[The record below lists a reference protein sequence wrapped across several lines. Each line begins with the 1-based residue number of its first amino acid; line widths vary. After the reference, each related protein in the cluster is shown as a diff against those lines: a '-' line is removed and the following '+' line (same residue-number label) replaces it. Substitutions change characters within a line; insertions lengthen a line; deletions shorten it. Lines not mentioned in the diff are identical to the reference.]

1 MLSSFRVPTPAPR
14 GCGRAPIVNSVPA
27 GGARLRGGGGVVAPT
42 GRPEAIHGTFYD
54 LLVAGT
60 VFKVFK
66 DVGQRG
72 GDTAPFGQVVALA
85 TPWRRGRRHKGSEAK
100 LENFE
105 NRGGP
110 IFLQFPKILPRP
122 RGRGRHF
129 GKLRKRGPPPG
140 STFFKI
146 LPSAPWGCRPDSRCE
161 VSPVCKGPDICS
173 THRDGPYGVP
183 DRREAVSLGLPGRG
197 GVGGRIMKRF
207 CVATP
212 KRRQASKIKN
222 GRSKARSQ
230 P

>member
-1 MLSSFRVPTPAPR
+1 MLPSFRVPTPAPR

-27 GGARLRGGGGVVAPT
+27 GGARLRGGGGVAAPT

-54 LLVAGT
+54 LLVAGR
-60 VFKVFK
+60 VFKVFNG
-66 DVGQRG
+66 VGQRG
-72 GDTAPFGQVVALA
+72 GDTAAFAQVVALA
-85 TPWRRGRRHKGSEAK
+85 TPWRRGRRPKGPEAK

-129 GKLRKRGPPPG
+129 GKLRKRGPPPR

-146 LPSAPWGCRPDSRCE
+146 LPSASWGWRPDSRCE
-161 VSPVCKGPDICS
+161 VRPVWKGPDICS

-197 GVGGRIMKRF
+197 GVGRRILKGLGA
-207 CVATP
+207 ATP
-212 KRRQASKIKN
+212 KMRPASKIKN
-222 GRSKARSQ
+222 GKSQAR
-230 P
+230 PEP

>member
-1 MLSSFRVPTPAPR
+1 MLPSFRVPTPAPR

-27 GGARLRGGGGVVAPT
+27 GGARLRGGGGVAAPT

-54 LLVAGT
+54 LLVAGR

-110 IFLQFPKILPRP
+110 IFFQFPKILPRP
-122 RGRGRHF
+122 RGRGRHV
-129 GKLRKRGPPPG
+129 GKLRKRGPPPAQRFSKYCLRPLG
-140 STFFKI
+140 GGGRTPDAKSV
-146 LPSAPWGCRPDSRCE
+146 PSAKAPIYVRPIAMALTGSLTVE
-161 VSPVCKGPDICS
+161 
-173 THRDGPYGVP
+173 
-183 DRREAVSLGLPGRG
+183 RRFL
-197 GVGGRIMKRF
+197 
-207 CVATP
+207 
-212 KRRQASKIKN
+212 
-222 GRSKARSQ
+222 
-230 P
+230 